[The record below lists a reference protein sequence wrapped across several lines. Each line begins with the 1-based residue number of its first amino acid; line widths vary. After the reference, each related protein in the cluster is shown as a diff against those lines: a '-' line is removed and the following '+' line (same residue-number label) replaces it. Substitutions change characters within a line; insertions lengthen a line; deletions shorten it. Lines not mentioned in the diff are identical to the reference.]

1 MEGYDFSS
9 TVVQSAIEII
19 TPVME
24 EAVVLSGEYAKACG
38 RNTILAKDMEYC
50 MKYCAMHSVG
60 KKIGTY
66 FPEIYENENDS
77 SDESDI
83 EIVDDEDNTFEPY
96 AGDNIQMKAI
106 NQAYDAWEGWKPT
119 NPSEEMIKNA
129 IDSNEDIEP

>member
-9 TVVQSAIEII
+9 TVEQSAINII

-24 EAVVLSGEYAKACG
+24 EAIILSAEYAKACG
-38 RNTILAKDMEYC
+38 RNIILAKDMEYC

-66 FPEIYENENDS
+66 FPEIYENEED

-83 EIVDDEDNTFEPY
+83 EVVVDEEDQFQPY
-96 AGDNIQMKAI
+96 SGDNVQMKEI
-106 NQAYDAWEGWKPT
+106 NQAYDAWDSWKPT
-119 NPSEEMIKNA
+119 NPSEAMIKNA
-129 IDSNEDIEP
+129 IDSNEHIGS